1 MRSSNRSSDDAP
13 APPLGARVNV
23 RLTAQ
28 EHAAVAAQAKEV
40 GRTLSDF
47 VRRRVTGQA
56 VHARVDVESIAVLL
70 RELRRTGGLFKA
82 AYLAGVPGALTAAA
96 LLDVQRAI
104 AAIEA
109 AAPALLERTY
119 RAKRP
124 R

>member
-1 MRSSNRSSDDAP
+1 MRS
-13 APPLGARVNV
+13 PPNV
-23 RLTAQ
+23 AKPLASWIHVRMTVA
-28 EHAAVAAQAKEV
+28 EHAAIKSQAEGA
-40 GRTLSDF
+40 GRTTSDF
-47 VRRRVTGQA
+47 VRRRITGQP
-56 VHARVDVESIAVLL
+56 VHARVDVESIAALL

-82 AYLAGVPGALTAAA
+82 AYLAGVPGTLTAAA

-124 R
+124 GR

>member
-1 MRSSNRSSDDAP
+1 M
-13 APPLGARVNV
+13 
-23 RLTAQ
+23 
-28 EHAAVAAQAKEV
+28 
-40 GRTLSDF
+40 
-47 VRRRVTGQA
+47 
-56 VHARVDVESIAVLL
+56 HARVDVESIAALL

-82 AYLAGVPGALTAAA
+82 AYLAGVPGTLTAAA

-124 R
+124 GR